1 MEQQLKNQIGAALE
15 ASQRG
20 ETVTGAVELLAQL
33 KSVPGFAK
41 SLLEIVVDQSVGQV
55 STRYCC
61 LLGQQRQSPSRS
73 LWSITMVL
81 NHKTKPQILKSSN
94 KE

>member
-20 ETVTGAVELLAQL
+20 ETVAGAVELLAQL

-41 SLLEIVVDQSVGQV
+41 SLLEIIVDQSV
-55 STRYCC
+55 C
-61 LLGQQRQSPSRS
+61 
-73 LWSITMVL
+73 
-81 NHKTKPQILKSSN
+81 KF
-94 KE
+94 

>member
-20 ETVTGAVELLAQL
+20 ETVGGAVELLAQL

-41 SLLEIVVDQSVGQV
+41 SLLEIVVDQSVGFL

-61 LLGQQRQSPSRS
+61 LPEQQLQ
-73 LWSITMVL
+73 
-81 NHKTKPQILKSSN
+81 
-94 KE
+94 